1 MTSHQPKVG
10 PRLKIS
16 VPNFKR
22 AVLTVFFRIRSV
34 PRSDPDPSANR
45 FRLDPVTRRQEGYPD
60 RAPEEPTSPSGA
72 DGREFLPPNDE
83 EDSPMDFEVHT
94 PEEWLALCKQ
104 GPTAG
109 KPQAAVLHYAAQVA
123 SSRYIVELEDGS
135 RKQVKRLALRFNEED
150 AQNFALRAVATAREE
165 TSRSA
170 ATAVAAAVSEVSSML
185 RDQKERFIRQGDLKG
200 CPALKVRP
208 AEANELPA
216 YRAAEERVLEI
227 AAQLVKPTISRKVV
241 ILVLTIALFGA
252 LTLVPAL
259 MASVLLSERHLQIW
273 LLSQPDPLELAGFEK
288 ALVAQLAS
296 RSMADPKLFGRMLTT
311 QDTEGRFVSCLKTST
326 RGNSFI
332 KLKVCLDRVRLWDAQ
347 GQPLHEPGDLT
358 NRECKVR
365 PELRQ
370 VWMMSGQCGLLIE
383 VTDLMLREEE
393 NMYCCASKD
402 EDPQYCR
409 FARELGEP
417 VRCIDF
423 GTLGIVCPWQW
434 QELPAVLTCSKLLA
448 PWTLLAFSLDCGY
461 ESLFGFT
468 LAVSIL
474 AEGAS
479 LPSKLRAFAARECG
493 KLYYSSES
501 LLTSPSARLI
511 LESLSRGHKT
521 DVYARMQLLLT
532 PTWTGPWDDRIV
544 VERWEQG
551 VDWLDGMA
559 LLGIEAVPLL
569 TMFWDRFASH
579 EARALGIWK
588 DVGIRNECHIL
599 YDAYQFRGAVP
610 VGDEL
615 LEVKGML
622 HLDLKH
628 PWRLLFAKGM
638 REGGGGGTFQT
649 LQCGLDFARDSSKQM
664 KDAGLTPFV
673 YAALLTADENR
684 MLPVRASRR
693 EMLGVGKSF
702 TKKHAGCKMTRD
714 LRAYVL
720 GGIVLWGS
728 FVILHRLG
736 RRGKPRLDPALCL
749 RRGRCGRPEFCVLM
763 GLLRLHHWLRR
774 RLVLAQFFL
783 LNMTPF
789 SHLLE
794 MLRALMKVYDGD
806 MGPDR
811 IVTSSIMMFMY
822 LGRWVNWLQVVML
835 LLVEK
840 MWWVVLTNVMMKKKL
855 KRKAHHDCVDRWR
868 VWGCSGSLLPDGRC
882 MLCAGSFVAVLSMLA
897 VLDVL
902 QFAVPYMIA
911 RSWDFRGVASKGS
924 KLEVAFRSTLSE
936 YAQSDVGW
944 RGGQPADARADPSDP
959 SRFMRRSYWED
970 RPSAIRAPFSTS
982 EMSFRHC
989 GFKQT

>member
-1 MTSHQPKVG
+1 
-10 PRLKIS
+10 
-16 VPNFKR
+16 
-22 AVLTVFFRIRSV
+22 
-34 PRSDPDPSANR
+34 
-45 FRLDPVTRRQEGYPD
+45 
-60 RAPEEPTSPSGA
+60 
-72 DGREFLPPNDE
+72 
-83 EDSPMDFEVHT
+83 
-94 PEEWLALCKQ
+94 
-104 GPTAG
+104 
-109 KPQAAVLHYAAQVA
+109 
-123 SSRYIVELEDGS
+123 
-135 RKQVKRLALRFNEED
+135 
-150 AQNFALRAVATAREE
+150 
-165 TSRSA
+165 
-170 ATAVAAAVSEVSSML
+170 
-185 RDQKERFIRQGDLKG
+185 
-200 CPALKVRP
+200 
-208 AEANELPA
+208 
-216 YRAAEERVLEI
+216 
-227 AAQLVKPTISRKVV
+227 
-241 ILVLTIALFGA
+241 
-252 LTLVPAL
+252 
-259 MASVLLSERHLQIW
+259 
-273 LLSQPDPLELAGFEK
+273 
-288 ALVAQLAS
+288 
-296 RSMADPKLFGRMLTT
+296 
-311 QDTEGRFVSCLKTST
+311 
-326 RGNSFI
+326 
-332 KLKVCLDRVRLWDAQ
+332 
-347 GQPLHEPGDLT
+347 
-358 NRECKVR
+358 
-365 PELRQ
+365 
-370 VWMMSGQCGLLIE
+370 
-383 VTDLMLREEE
+383 
-393 NMYCCASKD
+393 MYCCASKD

-615 LEVKGML
+615 LE
-622 HLDLKH
+622 
-628 PWRLLFAKGM
+628 ACM

-684 MLPVRASRR
+684 MLPVR

-840 MWWVVLTNVMMKKKL
+840 MWWVVLTNVMMKKKM

-911 RSWDFRGVASKGS
+911 RFR
-924 KLEVAFRSTLSE
+924 
-936 YAQSDVGW
+936 
-944 RGGQPADARADPSDP
+944 
-959 SRFMRRSYWED
+959 
-970 RPSAIRAPFSTS
+970 
-982 EMSFRHC
+982 
-989 GFKQT
+989 